1 MKTTERVLEFL
12 KTQGFCPEVD
22 EHGGIIFKYQMATF
36 LFINNDEDEE
46 FFQLAMPHIYQVT
59 DDNRDI
65 VLEAANKTN
74 TSMKV
79 AKISV
84 LDDSVWAFFEILLD
98 QSPDVKDIIPRALN
112 ILMGA
117 RQTLYENLN

>member
-117 RQTLYENLN
+117 RKTLYENLN

>member
-1 MKTTERVLEFL
+1 M
-12 KTQGFCPEVD
+12 
-22 EHGGIIFKYQMATF
+22 
-36 LFINNDEDEE
+36 
-46 FFQLAMPHIYQVT
+46 
-59 DDNRDI
+59 
-65 VLEAANKTN
+65 
-74 TSMKV
+74 

>member
-74 TSMKV
+74 ASMKV